1 MRMAALSA
9 WPTLRER
16 RAWGLFVDERT
27 LTRSLLPAPKLPTN
41 LVKTRERATSSQPGW
56 GSWALSPVSQRR
68 RSELLPCR
76 EHAARCRKTVVIHAT
91 HRERN
96 RRSAPCQLTPAD
108 ISNGLFIRW
117 SGVRFPSGP
126 PSLVPQLDHAV
137 STPPAIDE
145 SGVTVHGNV
154 LSVVVHVTAGRLPV
168 SWTERSH
175 RTAGAPGRGSS
186 RRASV
191 RQPPGSR
198 STSDTRPGMAPG
210 SRVAFFPA
218 LLTNS

>member
-1 MRMAALSA
+1 MRATALALVRLSGSA
-9 WPTLRER
+9 GR
-16 RAWGLFVDERT
+16 GVCVDERP
-27 LTRSLLPAPKLPTN
+27 LPCPLVPARNFTQTSQKPGNALPPPN
-41 LVKTRERATSSQPGW
+41 RAG

-137 STPPAIDE
+137 STPSAIDG

-175 RTAGAPGRGSS
+175 STAGAPGRGSS

-198 STSDTRPGMAPG
+198 STLIPVREWRRGVESPS
-210 SRVAFFPA
+210 SRRC
-218 LLTNS
+218 